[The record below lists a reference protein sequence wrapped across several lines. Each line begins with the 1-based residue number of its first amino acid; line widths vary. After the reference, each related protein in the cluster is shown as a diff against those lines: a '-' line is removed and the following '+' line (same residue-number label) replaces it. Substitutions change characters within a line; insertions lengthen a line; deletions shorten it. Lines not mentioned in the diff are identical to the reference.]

1 VAVRVDPLR
10 ALRTRHREREAR
22 DRDGLAE
29 RAAGADGYDAG
40 VISQIDILADDIQA
54 KNLRLKWCCQVV
66 LNHCV
71 KASGLFLAVVTVD
84 YGLPDERVEFSFAQ
98 LAHAMRLTVRRRR
111 GAPFRGLPLV

>member
-1 VAVRVDPLR
+1 MTVGVDSFRTLG
-10 ALRTRHREREAR
+10 TRHREREVE

-29 RAAGADGYDAG
+29 RAAGADGYHAS
-40 VISQIDILADDIQA
+40 VISQIDILDDDIQA
-54 KNLRLKWCCQVV
+54 KNLRLKRCCQVV

-84 YGLPDERVEFSFAQ
+84 YGLPDERVEFSLTQ
-98 LAHAMRLTVRRRR
+98 LAHAMRLTVRSAG

>member
-1 VAVRVDPLR
+1 MAVGVDPLR
-10 ALRTRHREREAR
+10 ALRTWCREREVE

-29 RAAGADGYDAG
+29 RATGADGYDAG
-40 VISQIDILADDIQA
+40 VISQIDILDDDIQA

-84 YGLPDERVEFSFAQ
+84 YGLPDERVEFSLTQ
-98 LAHAMRLTVRRRR
+98 LAHAMRLTVHSAG